1 MTILQGDIVGSR
13 NLVYNSVSGP
23 MEPLVV
29 NTVEKA
35 LPLSAE
41 AVSIV
46 TSRTIGPA
54 GDQERDKIKYTAITR

>member
-1 MTILQGDIVGSR
+1 
-13 NLVYNSVSGP
+13 

>member
-1 MTILQGDIVGSR
+1 MF
-13 NLVYNSVSGP
+13 NFFSGP
-23 MEPLVV
+23 MDPLVV
-29 NTVEKA
+29 STVEKA

-54 GDQERDKIKYTAITR
+54 GDQDCDKTKHL